1 MIRVL
6 GLLWNPL
13 SSWIEVSGPIILF
26 GLYYGFLTTLPFGPS
41 QIYSMRS
48 FFLGETIYG
57 IIAISGSIMGQLI
70 VFLSMYYSPIY
81 AALWKPH
88 AITLMFLPYMFFRF
102 YQISKEPSSSESLHP
117 INSINNP
124 KILNIF
130 MGGLILQLF
139 NPILLA
145 NPVLTRLVNLFLFRY
160 SDNISFVIS
169 SFCGWLGGHI
179 LFIIFTKLVSVRI
192 ERNSPIDYTI
202 LRRYIHRT
210 FSLLLLYYCLAYLG
224 RAPLPFLKKINDE
237 IGDKNDSSVARD
249 DSSVARDDSSVA
261 RDEDDS
267 SVARDEDDSS
277 VARDEDDSSVARDED
292 DSSVAVT
299 RNIKKLKGLLKE
311 EKLSWFKQP
320 WPIMFFDHN
329 RAYRPIR
336 YIGNRPFTELGPV
349 RTEVSQYFFGTYSS
363 DGKQRISFTFLPS
376 VLVLGEKLEKYRDLS
391 DTSCSSEDPYHRWI
405 HTMKRRRDYLGN
417 EFSDRVKALSNGSSV
432 GNVMEM
438 RVQFSNSQGDSFTEM
453 YDPFLNGAFR
463 GTINQLESPRMLND
477 SIISNLSDFIEV
489 FMKDRKE
496 GFPNNPFGHGY
507 HISHNWQE
515 LEHESFRLPWEPLPT
530 DTVRSLIP
538 ITKSSERV
546 KVEPISKRLY
556 LLAERIIPNK
566 ASKIFEECFSNIDSS
581 NIDPSFGNLIYP
593 KDLLEMPSDQIQEIY
608 AKDDDSSIHLLWL
621 EIALRVAYID
631 IVPEIASCNERIY
644 TNYLINIYS
653 QIDGRNVAPTGTI
666 KWELIIDLF
675 TTEQKVTSEQIFFF
689 ESLAQHEWTILRKF
703 RGNVSTDDSTQKK
716 DFLTL
721 YKEILLNEPLQIR
734 EIRKHVP
741 RWSSGLMM
749 DEYDDLTSPLTTTS
763 RIRSRKVRSTL
774 TFNFGQSQ
782 SQVVMKRY
790 FDESD
795 YRRSL
800 IRGSIRAQR
809 RKIMIWKR
817 IQPNAHSFFF
827 LVRME
832 IPDDPKDYY
841 DTSDS
846 YSDRVREFR
855 EQQKREQQKREQQKR
870 EQQKKVVKY
879 RYSSTPVPSSSTI
892 VEALCAVWT
901 ELNHVRGFL
910 LVAQSIL
917 RKRIVLPSL
926 IIAKNIGRILLF
938 QVPEFSEDW
947 EELRR
952 EVHIRCAPDGTE
964 FSETEFPD
972 KWKKNGMQIK
982 LLFPFRLK
990 PWHRSKLRFEKRLRW
1005 SYLTVFGFET
1015 EVPYGDPNP
1024 KLGPFSKFFQPI
1036 FKKLIFQNLK
1046 GGLII
1051 FKKLKRGLR
1060 RELIIF
1066 KKLKIQLMG
1075 STGIGRVPR
1084 VRYIDK
1090 SELNDRIQNQLLSE
1104 TTPMGRANDSPVL
1117 SETTPMGSANDSP
1130 EVNDQFGYGTRTIN
1144 VKDPDDWTT
1153 TMKEQI
1159 ESIAS
1164 INSSPIT
1171 GISLVDSEINK
1182 GSFNM
1187 LGSIFKKRLVQIRRI
1202 PGRFRN
1208 KSVQLIRKKLYSM
1221 KLIQLFLK
1229 RMDRDLLPSVIHFI
1243 GSNIKIWIR
1252 SAWIRS
1258 TGNIATIYGRIFID
1272 ISRRNRG
1279 KNTNYYSINKNIK
1292 DFEIRPDR
1300 NIFSMSQA
1308 YVFHKI
1314 WQIRTM
1320 NSSYSKYLLESRA
1333 QASYPLIKKKI
1344 KELLDVQ
1351 IILDHEKPQDLKE
1364 NDWKQWL
1371 RCFDR
1376 YNLSPQIWSSI
1387 NPRKWRKRVSK
1398 QCMCY
1403 EERPYEQ
1410 QKEQEKDSIFP
1421 AVMEPSLRLLRKINK
1436 RYRYDLLSY
1445 SYLNSTKDLDIL
1457 NLKNIPNDQDMT
1469 DPEGIL
1475 NDQDM
1480 TDPEGIFYDPDMTDP
1495 EGILNDPDMTDRE
1508 GILND
1513 PDMTDPEGILND
1525 PDMTDHEGIFYDP
1538 GMTDPE
1544 GILNDPDMTDHEG
1557 IFYDPGM
1564 TDPEGILND
1573 PDMTDHEGIFYD
1585 PDMTDPE
1592 GILNDQDMTDH
1603 EGIFYDP
1610 DMTDP
1615 EGILNDPDMADRE
1628 GIFYDPDMTDPE
1640 GILNDQDMT
1649 DPEGILREKVI
1660 SDITDR
1666 EGIFREK
1673 VIRYI
1678 IEEDWKRTDFNI
1690 VNGPRS
1696 TIVNGPRSTIAIYD
1710 GIRSCTSDHKTMIDR
1725 QKTDFITNQ
1734 EEIDE
1739 TRKENVGIMESPE
1752 IKKRGSGMESPEIE
1766 KRGSGMESPEI
1777 EKRGSGLDLK
1787 FWLFP
1792 ELLGIHNIYDTKLKP
1807 IPVKSLLKEEQD
1819 RKKMEEE
1826 EEREET
1832 KTGKV
1837 EDGKTGKVEDGK
1849 TGKVEDKQTGKVEDG
1864 KTGKV
1869 EDKQTSKVEDKQ
1881 TSKVE
1886 DGKTS
1891 KVEDGKTSKV
1901 EDGKTGKVED
1911 GKTGKVFY
1919 QYKVVKTI
1927 GEQNLYKLSDINR
1940 VMSGIKDSEQYFLTN
1955 MEEGNINLNLLL
1967 LLIEVQ
1973 KNSNENEIRGDNIIR
1988 EDAPRKIS
1996 SGYERWGDKKVV
2008 VSEPYRLSSILD
2020 DQFLMY
2026 KIVSISLKLKNIG
2039 GEWIDGNIYDGSVQC
2054 GKILGDGKNILSSLN
2069 LEDILLPKRRR
2080 EFRIL
2085 NRFDPENDNVGF
2097 SNGKDIQNDEE
2108 LMERDQNLSADT
2120 TQIIKRFLWPSYR
2133 LEDLIC
2139 MNRYWFNTND
2149 GSRSA
2154 MLRIRM
2160 YPLTFN

>member
-1 MIRVL
+1 MGDTSYSIPTFHSFIPILLFILLFQSRGSLNMIFDMIRVL

-41 QIYSMRS
+41 QIYSLRS

-102 YQISKEPSSSESLHP
+102 YKISKEPSSSESLHP

-124 KILNIF
+124 KIINIF

-224 RAPLPFLKKINDE
+224 RAPLPFLKKINDQ

-267 SVARDEDDSS
+267 SVARDEDDSFVARDEDDSFVARDEDDSFVARDEDDSS
-277 VARDEDDSSVARDED
+277 VTRDEDDSSVARDED

-496 GFPNNPFGHGY
+496 GFPNDSFGHGY

-566 ASKIFEECFSNIDSS
+566 ASKIFEEYFSNIDSS

-901 ELNHVRGFL
+901 ELNHVRGLL

-1104 TTPMGRANDSPVL
+1104 TTPMGSANDSPVL

-1130 EVNDQFGYGTRTIN
+1130 EVNDQFGYRTRTIN

-1272 ISRRNRG
+1272 ISRINRG

-1351 IILDHEKPQDLKE
+1351 ILLDHEKPQDLKE

-1376 YNLSPQIWSSI
+1376 YNLSPQLWSRI
-1387 NPRKWRKRVSK
+1387 NPRKWRNRVSK

-1410 QKEQEKDSIFP
+1410 QKEQQKDSIFP

-1457 NLKNIPNDQDMT
+1457 NLKNIPNDQD
-1469 DPEGIL
+1469 I
-1475 NDQDM
+1475 
-1480 TDPEGIFYDPDMTDP
+1480 
-1495 EGILNDPDMTDRE
+1495 TDRE
-1508 GILND
+1508 
-1513 PDMTDPEGILND
+1513 E
-1525 PDMTDHEGIFYDP
+1525 
-1538 GMTDPE
+1538 
-1544 GILNDPDMTDHEG
+1544 
-1557 IFYDPGM
+1557 
-1564 TDPEGILND
+1564 
-1573 PDMTDHEGIFYD
+1573 
-1585 PDMTDPE
+1585 
-1592 GILNDQDMTDH
+1592 ILNDQDMTDH
-1603 EGIFYDP
+1603 EGIF
-1610 DMTDP
+1610 
-1615 EGILNDPDMADRE
+1615 
-1628 GIFYDPDMTDPE
+1628 
-1640 GILNDQDMT
+1640 NDQDMT
-1649 DPEGILREKVI
+1649 DPEGILREKII

-1666 EGIFREK
+1666 EGIFRER

-1690 VNGPRS
+1690 VND
-1696 TIVNGPRSTIAIYD
+1696 PRSTIAIYD

-1752 IKKRGSGMESPEIE
+1752 IEKRGSGMESPEIE

-1837 EDGKTGKVEDGK
+1837 EEKQTGKVEEK
-1849 TGKVEDKQTGKVEDG
+1849 QTGKVEEKQTGKVEDG

-1869 EDKQTSKVEDKQ
+1869 EEKQ

-1886 DGKTS
+1886 DGKT
-1891 KVEDGKTSKV
+1891 GKV

-2026 KIVSISLKLKNIG
+2026 KIVSISLKLKNRG
-2039 GEWIDGNIYDGSVQC
+2039 GEWIDGNLYDGSVQC

>member
-1 MIRVL
+1 MIFDMIRVL

-88 AITLMFLPYMFFRF
+88 AISLMFLPYMFFRF
-102 YQISKEPSSSESLHP
+102 YKISKEPSSSESLHP

-124 KILNIF
+124 KIINIF

-267 SVARDEDDSS
+267 SLARDEDDSSLARDEDDSSLARDEEDDSSLARDEEDDSSLARDEEDDSSLARDEEDDSSLARDEDDSSLARDEDDSS
-277 VARDEDDSSVARDED
+277 VVRDEDDSSLARDEDDSSL
-292 DSSVAVT
+292 AVT
-299 RNIKKLKGLLKE
+299 RNMKKLKGLLKE

-489 FMKDRKE
+489 FLKDRKE
-496 GFPNNPFGHGY
+496 GFPNDPFGHGY

-546 KVEPISKRLY
+546 SLIPITKSSERVKVEPISKRLY

-566 ASKIFEECFSNIDSS
+566 ASKIFEEYLSNIDSS

-608 AKDDDSSIHLLWL
+608 AKDDDSSIHFLWL

-716 DFLTL
+716 DFITL

-782 SQVVMKRY
+782 GQVVMKRY

-1104 TTPMGRANDSPVL
+1104 TTPMGSANDSPVL

-1243 GSNIKIWIR
+1243 GSTIKIWIR

-1258 TGNIATIYGRIFID
+1258 TGNIATIYGRIF
-1272 ISRRNRG
+1272 
-1279 KNTNYYSINKNIK
+1279 IK

-1376 YNLSPQIWSSI
+1376 YNLSPQIWSRI
-1387 NPRKWRKRVSK
+1387 NPRKWRNRVSK

-1410 QKEQEKDSIFP
+1410 QKEQQKYSIFP
-1421 AVMEPSLRLLRKINK
+1421 DVMEPSLRLLRKINK

-1469 DPEGIL
+1469 DREGILNDQDMTDREGIFNDQDMTDPEGIL

-1480 TDPEGIFYDPDMTDP
+1480 TDPEGIFNDQDMTDP
-1495 EGILNDPDMTDRE
+1495 EGILNDQ
-1508 GILND
+1508 
-1513 PDMTDPEGILND
+1513 
-1525 PDMTDHEGIFYDP
+1525 
-1538 GMTDPE
+1538 
-1544 GILNDPDMTDHEG
+1544 
-1557 IFYDPGM
+1557 
-1564 TDPEGILND
+1564 
-1573 PDMTDHEGIFYD
+1573 
-1585 PDMTDPE
+1585 DMTDPE

-1603 EGIFYDP
+1603 EGIFNDQ

-1615 EGILNDPDMADRE
+1615 EGI
-1628 GIFYDPDMTDPE
+1628 F
-1640 GILNDQDMT
+1640 NDQDMP

-1673 VIRYI
+1673 FIRYI
-1678 IEEDWKRTDFNI
+1678 IEEDWKRTDFN
-1690 VNGPRS
+1690 
-1696 TIVNGPRSTIAIYD
+1696 IVNGPRSTIAIYD

-1734 EEIDE
+1734 QEIDE

-1752 IKKRGSGMESPEIE
+1752 IEKRGSGMESPEIE

-1792 ELLGIHNIYDTKLKP
+1792 ELLGIHNIYDTKSKP

-1837 EDGKTGKVEDGK
+1837 EHGKTGKVEHGK
-1849 TGKVEDKQTGKVEDG
+1849 TGKVEDG

-1886 DGKTS
+1886 DKQTSKVEDKQTSKVEDKQTS
-1891 KVEDGKTSKV
+1891 KVEDGKTGKVEDGKTGKVEDGKTGKV

-1927 GEQNLYKLSDINR
+1927 GEENLYKLSDINR

-1973 KNSNENEIRGDNIIR
+1973 KNSNENENEIRGDNIIQG
-1988 EDAPRKIS
+1988 DAPRKIS

-2026 KIVSISLKLKNIG
+2026 KIVSISLKLKNRG
-2039 GEWIDGNIYDGSVQC
+2039 GEWIDGNLYDGSVQC

-2085 NRFDPENDNVGF
+2085 NRFDPENENVGF